1 MHLSL
6 IAKDEAVAI
15 PRRLIAG
22 GIFLGHYS
30 PVATG
35 DFVAGSTHTMPTG
48 GAGKSF
54 SGLTVDQ
61 FQRRTSIVKFDRP
74 ALEKTSAL
82 AERFGE
88 IEGLAAHSRTATI
101 RLK

>member
-6 IAKDEAVAI
+6 IAINEAVTI
-15 PRRLIAG
+15 PRILNAG
-22 GIFLGHYS
+22 AIFLGHYS

-35 DFVAGSTHTMPTG
+35 DFVVEQSHTLLTGEAGE
-48 GAGKSF
+48 SF

-61 FQRRTSIVKFDRP
+61 FQRRTSIVRFDRP
-74 ALEKTSAL
+74 TLEKTSAL

-88 IEGLAAHSRTATI
+88 IEGLAGMALS
-101 RLK
+101 